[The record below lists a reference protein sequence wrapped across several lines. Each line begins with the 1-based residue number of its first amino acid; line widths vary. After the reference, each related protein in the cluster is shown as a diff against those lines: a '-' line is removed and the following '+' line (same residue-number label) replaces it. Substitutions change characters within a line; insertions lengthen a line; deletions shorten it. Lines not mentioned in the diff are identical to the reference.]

1 MNEQIIL
8 LDFGSQYTQVIA
20 RRIRECNV
28 YSQIL
33 RFDTPAAEIAR
44 LKPKGIILSGG
55 PSSVY
60 AKDAPLPDKNIFDLG
75 VPVLGICFGVQLFAQ
90 FLGGRVEKG
99 LKREYGKGTLTVKD
113 SSCALFNKLPKSLQ
127 VWNSHGDKLTKL
139 PHGFKPVAVTE
150 NSEYAA
156 IENRARKFFGL
167 QFHPE
172 VVHTPRGSEIISNFV
187 HRICGCGKGW
197 TMRSYLEQA
206 VEEIR
211 AQVGKEHV
219 VLGLSGGVDSSV
231 AAALLHKAI
240 GAQLTC
246 IFVNNGLLRA
256 REAEVV
262 QEVFGRHFKLK
273 LQYENC
279 SKLFLDK
286 LKGVTDP
293 ERKLKIIGKT
303 FIDVFQAATQR
314 AGKAK
319 FLAQGTLYPDVI
331 ESVPIA
337 GNPAAMIK
345 SHHNV
350 GGLPKNM
357 KFQLVEPLKCLFKDE
372 VRLLGLEL
380 GLPKEIVYR
389 QPFPGPGL
397 AVRVLG
403 EVTPARCQILRNADA
418 IVVEEMKAAGLYY
431 KIWQS
436 FAVLLPVR
444 SVGVMGDERTYDYTI
459 AIRAVESQDGMTA
472 DWVKLPYDLLEKLAS
487 RIINE
492 VKGVNRCVLDITSK
506 PPGTIE
512 WE

>member
-1 MNEQIIL
+1 MLEQIII

-33 RFDTPAAEIAR
+33 RYDTPAAEIAR

-60 AKDAPLPDKNIFDLG
+60 SKDAPLPDKNIFALG
-75 VPVLGICFGVQLFAQ
+75 VPILGICFGVQLFAQ
-90 FLGGRVEKG
+90 FLGGKVEKG

-113 SSCALFNKLPKSLQ
+113 ASCALFSQLPGSLQ

-139 PHGFKPVAVTE
+139 PRDFQVVATTE
-150 NSEYAA
+150 NSSYAA

-187 HRICGCGKGW
+187 HQVCGCGKSW
-197 TMRSYLEQA
+197 TMRSYVEQA
-206 VEEIR
+206 VDEIR
-211 AQVGKEHV
+211 AQVGNEKV
-219 VLGLSGGVDSSV
+219 ILGLSGGVDSSV

-240 GAQLTC
+240 GDQLTC

-262 QEVFGRHFKLK
+262 QEVFGKHFKLK
-273 LQYENC
+273 LQYENAT
-279 SKLFLDK
+279 KLFLTR

-293 ERKLKIIGKT
+293 ERKRKIIGKT
-303 FIDVFQAATQR
+303 FVEVFHDAMKR
-314 AGKAK
+314 VGHAK

-357 KFQLVEPLKCLFKDE
+357 KFKLVEPLKCLFKDE

-397 AVRVLG
+397 AVRILG
-403 EVTPARCQILRNADA
+403 EVTPSRCEILRNADA
-418 IVVEEMKAAGLYY
+418 IVVEEMKASGLYY